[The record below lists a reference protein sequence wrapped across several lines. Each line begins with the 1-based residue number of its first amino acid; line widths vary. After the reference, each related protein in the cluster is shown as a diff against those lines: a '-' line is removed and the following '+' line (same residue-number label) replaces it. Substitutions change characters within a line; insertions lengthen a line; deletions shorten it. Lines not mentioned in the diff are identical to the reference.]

1 MSGRAGDVVGHGG
14 VRDAAAPRDAVRG
27 TRLDDRIVLVTG
39 ASSGIGRATALAVG
53 RAGAA
58 VVVSARRG
66 PEIER
71 VASEIVAAGGSASA
85 VVADVTSFE
94 QMERLVATVLE
105 RHGRLDGAFN
115 NAGKIAGIGSL
126 HEADPAG
133 FRAAFDLNAGGVFNT
148 LRTQLPAMYRG
159 GRGSIVVNAALS
171 GVRGRTPIGL
181 YSAAK
186 AAAIHLA
193 LVAAQEAGEHGVR
206 VNAIAPGYVGSD
218 AWLAMLGPQR
228 EALAARVPQ
237 KRIGTPDEVADVV
250 TWLLGDASSYVN
262 GVVMPVDGGL
272 ALS

>member
-1 MSGRAGDVVGHGG
+1 MNAPLP
-14 VRDAAAPRDAVRG
+14 AAPVRG
-27 TRLDDRIVLVTG
+27 ARLDDRVVLITG

-53 RAGAA
+53 RAGAT
-58 VVVSARRG
+58 VVVSSRRG

-71 VASEIVAAGGSASA
+71 VASEIVAAGGQASA

-94 QMERLVATVLE
+94 QMERLVASVLD

-115 NAGKIAGIGSL
+115 NAGKIAGIGGL
-126 HEADPAG
+126 HEVDPAG

-159 GRGSIVVNAALS
+159 ARGSIVVNAALS

-186 AAAIHLA
+186 SAAIHLA

-237 KRIGTPDEVADVV
+237 RRIGTPDEVADVV
-250 TWLLGDASSYVN
+250 TWLLGDASSYVT
-262 GVVMPVDGGL
+262 GTVLPIDGGL
-272 ALS
+272 ALT